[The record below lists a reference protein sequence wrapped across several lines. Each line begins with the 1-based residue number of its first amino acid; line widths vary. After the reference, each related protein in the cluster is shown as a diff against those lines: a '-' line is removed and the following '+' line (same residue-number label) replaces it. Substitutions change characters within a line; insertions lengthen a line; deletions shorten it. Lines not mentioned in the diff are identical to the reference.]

1 MKTKLYLDTS
11 IPSAFFD
18 TSKPVRQLITQK
30 WFENEASN
38 NSYTVQED
46 EVLWELHEIR
56 HKLHDELKKKP
67 LDEINRDARALF
79 ESWQRAARTI
89 HGKDANADH
98 QASQ

>member
-1 MKTKLYLDTS
+1 MKTRLYLDTS

-38 NSYTVQED
+38 NSYTIQED

-56 HKLHDELKKKP
+56 HKLHDELKMKP
-67 LDEINRDARALF
+67 LDEINRDAKALF
-79 ESWQRAARTI
+79 ESWQRADRTI
-89 HGKDANADH
+89 QDKDANADH
-98 QASQ
+98 QASR